1 MQFYLHIVRADCVPR
16 RMKRWADLA
25 AIQRV
30 CERCCGFVGMRC
42 SSPQCKRIRAYMT
55 HRESHD
61 HPQTRASLMS
71 KMKITQK
78 CNVCVLRGGW
88 LCFFQ
93 HCLPPVW
100 LVSNGSSI
108 RISKN
113 TACVNGFNNLVFCAE
128 LLIIA
133 NYHAGL
139 WLSFWIIYECMTKWF
154 HLFMKPFM
162 NVSIW
167 LPSRISVGLDL

>member
-1 MQFYLHIVRADCVPR
+1 MKLIKLLELRNAVLPSHSSR
-16 RMKRWADLA
+16 RL
-25 AIQRV
+25 
-30 CERCCGFVGMRC
+30 C
-42 SSPQCKRIRAYMT
+42 SSPYEEMSWSRSDPESVWEMLWVCGEWGTQCKRIRAYMT

-128 LLIIA
+128 LD
-133 NYHAGL
+133 Y
-139 WLSFWIIYECMTKWF
+139 C
-154 HLFMKPFM
+154 
-162 NVSIW
+162 
-167 LPSRISVGLDL
+167 